1 MSDLDFTG
9 MSYDELTGY
18 SVGELFNSLHSSDWG
33 FHSNIPI
40 EELMKITHVGK
51 CVLCEAIVIADR
63 QDDAEFFEAAFSFYG
78 PLIDAALEEMD
89 LPRRCTL
96 CGARLPHTEAQME
109 DHWATYGDHGRMC
122 PECERR
128 LPEHAGYCSHYQQ
141 QDNR

>member
-33 FHSNIPI
+33 FHSNIPT

-51 CVLCEAIVIADR
+51 CVLYEAIVIADR
-63 QDDAEFFEAAFSFYG
+63 QGNAEFFEAAFSFYG
-78 PLIDAALEEMD
+78 SLIDAALEEMD

-96 CGARLPHTEAQME
+96 CGAALPHTETAMAE
-109 DHWATYGDHGRMC
+109 HRATYGHHG
-122 PECERR
+122 ELDQQGRR
-128 LPEHAGYCSHYQQ
+128 IPHHRSEDCTH
-141 QDNR
+141 DEPNR